1 MLMRM
6 QFGFAISFSIGTV
19 AIGDAEVAAPN
30 GLYMGGTMQR
40 TAIAEN
46 ITPTP
51 WPWTLSSIRTAL
63 TEAAMAGY
71 RLGLREPT
79 LAEVA
84 RQGVV
89 AEGDVPDEQYEALEG
104 LVETLTSAAA
114 IRFAD
119 HWEEDAAYWIEGGVE
134 AAVVRGLQRC
144 GADHAESPSL
154 DQRDLEHNLHD
165 PEWIAAI
172 ADDTLEQVVTRLA
185 LLGHPVPGSQ
195 DFLDFRQNFRDF
207 VRVLPIQ
214 HDDGRRQVRTSWI
227 RDHDD
232 GRIYQWCVVR
242 RGTEVFVGRRKAG
255 ENSPTVE
262 LSLRTAE
269 AELLSEMLAQVVEGW
284 RAA

>member
-1 MLMRM
+1 
-6 QFGFAISFSIGTV
+6 
-19 AIGDAEVAAPN
+19 
-30 GLYMGGTMQR
+30 MQR

-63 TEAAMAGY
+63 TEAARAGY

-84 RQGVV
+84 RHGVV

-119 HWEEDAAYWIEGGVE
+119 HWDEDAAYWIEGGVE
-134 AAVVRGLQRC
+134 ASVVLGLRRC
-144 GADHAESPSL
+144 GEDRAASPSL
-154 DQRDLEHNLHD
+154 GTGDLEYCLHD
-165 PEWIAAI
+165 SEWISAVV
-172 ADDTLEQVVTRLA
+172 DDTLEQVVARLA

-195 DFLDFRQNFRDF
+195 DFLDRRQNLRDF

-232 GRIYQWCVVR
+232 GCIYQWCVVR
-242 RGTEVFVGRRKAG
+242 RGAEVSIGRRWAG
-255 ENSPTVE
+255 ETSPTVE